1 MVFIPALTTFAISTM
16 LGGSKI
22 LLIGNIIEQQ
32 FTQVYDWHLGSGLS
46 IVLMIFIL
54 INMII
59 EGLADS
65 EGGIMG

>member
-1 MVFIPALTTFAISTM
+1 M

-54 INMII
+54 LNMII
-59 EGLADS
+59 ESISDK
-65 EGGIMG
+65 EGGIF